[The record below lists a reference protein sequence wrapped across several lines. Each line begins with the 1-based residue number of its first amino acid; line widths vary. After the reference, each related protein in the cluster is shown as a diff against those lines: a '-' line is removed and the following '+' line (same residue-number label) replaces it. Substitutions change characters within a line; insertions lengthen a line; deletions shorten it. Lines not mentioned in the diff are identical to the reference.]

1 MITGQMISFILC
13 CSAKRTIYTRPR
25 IEPSYPAG
33 GGGWGRYLP
42 ARPAAAGGGIPLV
55 LVGVAGPG
63 FLNSRPASSAGLS
76 HVDNPDQSIQFMF
89 ITDCNFIALSWGGFF
104 LSEPE
109 SLYLSRFRF
118 GIHKSA
124 RS

>member
-1 MITGQMISFILC
+1 MHWANYLFYPVLLSEEDHL
-13 CSAKRTIYTRPR
+13 R
-25 IEPSYPAG
+25 IQGRESNPATLQG
-33 GGGWGRYLP
+33 GGGRYLP
-42 ARPAAAGGGIPLV
+42 ARPAGGGIPLV